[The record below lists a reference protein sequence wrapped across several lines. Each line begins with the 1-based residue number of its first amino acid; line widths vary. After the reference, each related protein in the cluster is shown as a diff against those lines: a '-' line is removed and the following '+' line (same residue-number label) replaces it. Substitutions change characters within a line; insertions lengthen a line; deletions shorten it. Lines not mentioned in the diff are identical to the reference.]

1 MFEFCVY
8 SVNMGRVILSLRFS
22 PPRVGHAAMVARFRL
37 ILSSE

>member
-8 SVNMGRVILSLRFS
+8 SVNMDRVILSLRFS
-22 PPRVGHAAMVARFRL
+22 PPRAGRAAMVARFR